1 MEVIPINDWFEWNG
15 VRCTVHGIRVSEQPP
30 ISMPAERAT
39 FTNVPGRP
47 GSLTTLQGDDV
58 YDDMVM
64 TATCFIQDATRIA
77 EIAAWLKGS
86 GRVTFAN
93 RPGGYYQARI
103 VNQIDF
109 EKILRGNPHRS
120 FAVNFRC
127 KPFWHAQN
135 VSDIVVTT
143 SGTVVTNPGSVYS
156 EPVMMVYGSGDITLM
171 VGLTVIE
178 LTGISG
184 SIVLDSVL
192 KEAYKGTSLMNERM
206 TGDFPV
212 LKPGINAFSWSGAV
226 TRVVVQPNWRY
237 L

>member
-143 SGTVVTNPGSVYS
+143 SGTVVTNAGSVYS
-156 EPVMMVYGSGDITLM
+156 EPVMTVYGSGDITLM
-171 VGLTVIE
+171 IGTTLIE
-178 LTGISG
+178 LTGVSG
-184 SIVLDSVL
+184 NIVLDSVL

-212 LKPGINAFSWSGAV
+212 LKPGINAFSWIGTV
-226 TRVVVQPNWRY
+226 TKVVIQPNWRY